1 MNIALFLDCFTPMKN
16 GVITSALQLKEG
28 LEKKGHHVVIV
39 AVRVGKYDAKN
50 PDIMLVPQIEFDF
63 GSKQGFG
70 LGLVSKKKLV
80 AFLKEHKIDLI
91 HCHTEFGVGLAGKW
105 AAKKLGLPRATT
117 THTMWEMY
125 SNYNI
130 ILKIKFLWR
139 TFFRFFMKGTSVIV
153 APSLKAKKYDAMV
166 FPGTPIQ
173 LVPNGIDMKK
183 FKTQHMTKKD
193 IEELRKHYGLK
204 PTDHCLIFVGRIGPE
219 KRVEEL
225 LELTVPVMKKHA
237 HVKTIFV
244 GDGPAMGAMKEKAKR
259 LGVADSVVFTGFV
272 NWDEVYR
279 LYSISDM
286 FITASL
292 SEVHPMT
299 MIEGAMCG
307 LPCLSRRDD
316 SYIDLIHE
324 GENGYMTDTDEEL
337 TARIEELL
345 TDPKKHKKFSDA
357 SLKIPQ
363 MFTADN
369 HAKRMEKLYKKVI
382 ELYPNKLDALKNEKI
397 LDK

>member
-39 AVRVGKYDAKN
+39 AVRVEKYDAKN
-50 PDIMLVPQIEFDF
+50 PDIMLVPMIPFDF

-70 LGLVSKKKLV
+70 LGLVSRRKLL
-80 AFLKEHKIDLI
+80 AFLKQHKVELI

-105 AAKKLGLPRATT
+105 AAKKLGLPRVTT

-130 ILKIKFLWR
+130 LLKIKFIWR
-139 TFFRFFMKGTSVIV
+139 SFFRFFMKGTGVIV
-153 APSLKAKKYDAMV
+153 APSLKAKKYDNMV
-166 FPGTPIQ
+166 VPGVPVQI
-173 LVPNGIDMKK
+173 VPNGIDMKK
-183 FKTQHMTKKD
+183 FKAQHLTKKD
-193 IEELRKHYGLK
+193 IENVRKHYGLK
-204 PTDHCLIFVGRIGPE
+204 AGDHCLIFVGRIGPE

-225 LELTVPVMKKHA
+225 LDLVVPVLKKNDHA
-237 HVKTIFV
+237 KMIFV
-244 GDGPAMGAMKEKAKR
+244 GDGPSMAK
-259 LGVADSVVFTGFV
+259 LKDKTKKQGLEGSVVFTGFV

-286 FITASL
+286 FVTASL

-316 SYIDLIHE
+316 SYADLIRE
-324 GENGYMTDTDEEL
+324 GVNGYMADTDREL
-337 TARIEELL
+337 AARIEELL
-345 TDPKKHKKFSDA
+345 ADPKKHKKFSEA
-357 SLKIPQ
+357 SLKHSQ

-382 ELYPNKLDALKNEKI
+382 ELYPNKLKALFNPKI
-397 LDK
+397 LD

>member
-39 AVRVGKYDAKN
+39 AVRVEKYDAKN
-50 PDIMLVPQIEFDF
+50 PDIMLVPMIPFDF

-70 LGLVSKKKLV
+70 LGLVSRRKLL
-80 AFLKEHKIDLI
+80 AFLKQHKVELI

-105 AAKKLGLPRATT
+105 AAKKLGLPRVTT

-130 ILKIKFLWR
+130 LLKIKFIWR
-139 TFFRFFMKGTSVIV
+139 NFFRFFMKGTGVIV
-153 APSLKAKKYDAMV
+153 APSLKAKKYDNMV
-166 FPGTPIQ
+166 VPGVPVQI
-173 LVPNGIDMKK
+173 VPNGIDMKK
-183 FKTQHMTKKD
+183 FKAQHLTKKD
-193 IEELRKHYGLK
+193 IENVRKHYGLK
-204 PTDHCLIFVGRIGPE
+204 AGDHCLIFVGRIGPE

-225 LELTVPVMKKHA
+225 LDLVVPVLKKNDHA
-237 HVKTIFV
+237 KMIFV
-244 GDGPAMGAMKEKAKR
+244 GDGPSMAK
-259 LGVADSVVFTGFV
+259 LKDKTKKQGLEGSVVFTGFV

-286 FITASL
+286 FVTASL

-316 SYIDLIHE
+316 SYADLIRE
-324 GENGYMTDTDEEL
+324 GVNGYMADTDREL
-337 TARIEELL
+337 AARIEELL
-345 TDPKKHKKFSDA
+345 ADPKKHKKFSEA
-357 SLKIPQ
+357 SLKHSQ

-382 ELYPNKLDALKNEKI
+382 ELYPNKLKALFNPKI
-397 LDK
+397 LD

>member
-1 MNIALFLDCFTPMKN
+1 MNIALFMDCFTPMKN
-16 GVITSALQLKEG
+16 GVITSAMQLKEG
-28 LEKKGHHVVIV
+28 LEKKGHHVVII
-39 AVRVGKYDAKN
+39 AVRVDNYDAKS
-50 PDIMLVPQIEFDF
+50 PDIMLVPMIPFDF

-70 LGLVSKKKLV
+70 LGLVSRKKLV
-80 AFLKEHKIDLI
+80 AFLKQHKVDLI

-105 AAKKLGLPRATT
+105 AAKKLNLPRVTT

-125 SNYNI
+125 SNYNVL
-130 ILKIKFLWR
+130 LKIKFIWR

-153 APSLKAKKYDAMV
+153 APSMKAKKYDNMV
-166 FPGTPIQ
+166 VPGVPIQ

-183 FKTQHMTKKD
+183 FKAQHLTKKD
-193 IEELRKHYGLK
+193 IEEVRKHYGL
-204 PTDHCLIFVGRIGPE
+204 TASDHCLIFVGRVGPE

-225 LELTVPVMKKHA
+225 LDLVVPVMKKHA
-237 HVKTIFV
+237 HVKMIYV
-244 GDGPAMGAMKEKAKR
+244 GDGPAMASLKEKVKKTG
-259 LGVADSVVFTGFV
+259 LTKSVVFTGFV

-286 FITASL
+286 FVTASL

-316 SYIDLIHE
+316 SYVDLIHE
-324 GENGYMTDTDEEL
+324 GENGYMADTDEEL
-337 TARIEELL
+337 TARIEEVL
-345 TDPKKHKKFSDA
+345 TDAKKHKKFSDG
-357 SLKIPQ
+357 SLKISQ

-382 ELYPNKLDALKNEKI
+382 ELYPNKLGALKNEKI